1 MNKIFILSLFN
12 EVVRKRNSNLKELLN
27 KSRNTSLDEIAYKN
41 NMIRFDKEYIEDL
54 ENLINDIVKKFD
66 EEEHNYKVCKNC
78 KHYIG
83 DPYTSKDGVCN
94 FINSPVPTL
103 TKPNR
108 TCSSFTPKG

>member
-54 ENLINDIVKKFD
+54 ENLINSIIKKLD
-66 EEEHNYKVCKNC
+66 NEEITHKVCKNC
-78 KHYIG
+78 KFFCP
-83 DPYTSKDGVCN
+83 DPYGCVDGSCEYN
-94 FINSPVPTL
+94 KNLPVP
-103 TKPNR
+103 KIVDINY
-108 TCSSFTPKG
+108 TCENFKSK